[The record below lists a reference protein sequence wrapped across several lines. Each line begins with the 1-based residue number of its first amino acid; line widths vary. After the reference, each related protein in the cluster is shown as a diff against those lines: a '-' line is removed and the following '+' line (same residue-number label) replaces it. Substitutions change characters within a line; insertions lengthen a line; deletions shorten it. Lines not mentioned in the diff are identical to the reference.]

1 MIEIDTLL
9 QTKTATKNIAF
20 GAAYTYIAYIRDHPP
35 PPPGKNRIADYESRF
50 LNIHILESIFFAKQ
64 ELLPMQDFAT
74 SKNFSFNQC
83 HNKEF

>member
-35 PPPGKNRIADYESRF
+35 TPPGKNRIVDYESRC
-50 LNIHILESIFFAKQ
+50 LRKQ
-64 ELLPMQDFAT
+64 D
-74 SKNFSFNQC
+74 
-83 HNKEF
+83 

>member
-35 PPPGKNRIADYESRF
+35 ANRGEKRVADYESRLRKLTPVLF
-50 LNIHILESIFFAKQ
+50 LALSLRYNILS
-64 ELLPMQDFAT
+64 DV
-74 SKNFSFNQC
+74 N
-83 HNKEF
+83 